1 MTDEL
6 RMKSKV
12 CLVGEGAV
20 GKTCLI
26 RRFIH
31 DQFEDKYISTLG
43 AKVSKKEVSVA
54 GNSNEEVRVDLT
66 VWDIMGE
73 KGFREL
79 LKEAYFHGASGILAV
94 CDITRKNTLTELGD
108 WISAVNKVTG
118 PIPLLFLGNKSDLAD
133 SAQVTDDEM
142 RRFAGTH
149 KAPYYFTSARTG
161 QNVEQA
167 FRQLAT
173 LIAQKQMARQVA

>member
-1 MTDEL
+1 MPEEL

-20 GKTCLI
+20 GKTCVI

-54 GNSNEEVRVDLT
+54 GNGGEEFRVDLT

-79 LKEAYFHGASGILAV
+79 LKEAYFHGAQGILAV
-94 CDITRKNTLTELGD
+94 CDITRKNTLNELND

-118 PIPLLFLGNKSDLAD
+118 PIPLLFLGNKADLAD
-133 SAQVTDDEM
+133 SAQVSDEDL
-142 RRFAGTH
+142 RKFAGTH

-167 FRQLAT
+167 FRQLAQ
-173 LIAQKQMARQVA
+173 LIAAKNTPRQVA